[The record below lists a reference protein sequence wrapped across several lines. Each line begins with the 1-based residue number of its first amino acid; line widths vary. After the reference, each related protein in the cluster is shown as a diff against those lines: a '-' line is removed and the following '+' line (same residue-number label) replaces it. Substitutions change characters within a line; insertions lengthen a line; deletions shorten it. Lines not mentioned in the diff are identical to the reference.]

1 MTRGFVDINKTILL
15 SGWGYFMKTSKVL
28 RNLNRGFLLSA
39 VILIGVCVFVILQ
52 EMADKKLEPELKT
65 MAQEFIADSDKQI
78 VLPEEYRVFD
88 ESGSSDSHFDDDFI
102 NKITLS
108 SSVDSG
114 FYSEKPSLRKY
125 SLGWL
130 NPILMTQRSSQ
141 RYFTSAKTEIV
152 QFNSF
157 SVYNG
162 KATLSF
168 DVLFSSEILSIGGS
182 SAMDPVRQSE
192 TLTFEKEGD
201 KWIITNYDTYR
212 FQQFFNYSN
221 GGEMT

>member
-1 MTRGFVDINKTILL
+1 
-15 SGWGYFMKTSKVL
+15 MKTSKVL

-39 VILIGVCVFVILQ
+39 VILIGVCAFVILQ
-52 EMADKKLEPELKT
+52 EMADKNLEPELKA
-65 MAQEFIADSDKQI
+65 MAQEFIADSDKLI

-88 ESGSSDSHFDDDFI
+88 ESGSSDSLFDDDFI

-114 FYSEKPSLRKY
+114 FYSDKPSLRKY
-125 SLGWL
+125 SLSWL
-130 NPILMTQRSSQ
+130 NSILMTQRSSQ
-141 RYFTSAKTEIV
+141 SYFTSAKTEIV

-168 DVLFSSEILSIGGS
+168 DVLFSCEVLSIGGS

-212 FQQFFNYSN
+212 FQQFYNYSN

>member
-212 FQQFFNYSN
+212 FQQFFN
-221 GGEMT
+221 

>member
-1 MTRGFVDINKTILL
+1 
-15 SGWGYFMKTSKVL
+15 MKTSKVL

-114 FYSEKPSLRKY
+114 FYSENPSLRKY

-212 FQQFFNYSN
+212 FQQLYNYSN

>member
-1 MTRGFVDINKTILL
+1 
-15 SGWGYFMKTSKVL
+15 MKTSKVL

-52 EMADKKLEPELKT
+52 EMADKKLEPELKA
-65 MAQEFIADSDKQI
+65 MAQEFIVDSDRQI

-88 ESGSSDSHFDDDFI
+88 ESGSSDSHFDDDYI

-108 SSVDSG
+108 SSIDSG
-114 FYSEKPSLRKY
+114 FYSENPSLRNY
-125 SLGWL
+125 TLSWL

-182 SAMDPVRQSE
+182 SALDPVRQSE

-212 FQQFFNYSN
+212 FQQLYNYSN